1 MPDPSPPRAPSID
14 PRIQLTWKQR
24 IGFPIMLV
32 IPILALFGVFG
43 ESEAHAR
50 ARSTSLEMIV
60 SYPSRMHYRQVQSLQ
75 VTVRN
80 LASTVA
86 DTVKVAF
93 DTSYISRFT
102 GVRFDPSPRTAYVV
116 DLTDV
121 KPSESRLVSVEL
133 EGQVYGSQRSA
144 VVARHGT
151 DSAMVHLR
159 TLVFP

>member
-1 MPDPSPPRAPSID
+1 MPDPSPPRAPSIE
-14 PRIQLTWKQR
+14 PRIHLSWKQR
-24 IGFPIMLV
+24 LGFPIMLV

-43 ESEAHAR
+43 ERDAHAR
-50 ARSTSLEMIV
+50 AKSASLEMIV
-60 SYPSRMHYRQVQSLQ
+60 SYPSRMHYRQVQLLQ

-80 LASTVA
+80 LSSTVA

-93 DTSYISRFT
+93 DTSYISRFS
-102 GVRFDPSPRTAYVV
+102 GVRFNPSPKTAYTV

-121 KPSESRLVSVEL
+121 KPSETRLVSVEL
-133 EGQVYGSQRSA
+133 EGQVYGSQRGA